1 MNLVWYRNDLRVA
14 AHSPLQAA
22 LSESSGEAVS
32 GPRALAVYCLC
43 QGQWDRHQVAPL
55 RRWYVLESVRE
66 LGEALARRGIDLHVL
81 EADTF
86 AAVPEVLAQFAQE
99 HGVTHLYC
107 NREYPLNEKQRD
119 KAVAERLRGQGV
131 SLQGFD
137 DGVLVPPAALR
148 TGKGTPYTVFGA
160 YKKRWDVW
168 MADHHPAV
176 TPAPPESDHRGN
188 FVGAAVVDTA
198 RQAVCPPRVG

>member
-22 LSESSGEAVS
+22 LSESSERSS

-86 AAVPEVLAQFAQE
+86 AAVPEVLA
-99 HGVTHLYC
+99 
-107 NREYPLNEKQRD
+107 R
-119 KAVAERLRGQGV
+119 
-131 SLQGFD
+131 
-137 DGVLVPPAALR
+137 
-148 TGKGTPYTVFGA
+148 
-160 YKKRWDVW
+160 
-168 MADHHPAV
+168 
-176 TPAPPESDHRGN
+176 
-188 FVGAAVVDTA
+188 
-198 RQAVCPPRVG
+198 